1 MLNTVTLSE
10 QAFSK
15 LLKRKRMGERV
26 EVKNAK
32 VKRFHYPHP
41 FYPCYDS
48 RQSLNVIYPTAAPVV
63 QKVNSAIHRIN
74 LYPVG
79 NATGF
84 TNTYPLDTDLSQI
97 YPMNSAIQLLNNW
110 GLVDNSIPLLCFL
123 YFLRH
128 VTDHCCQG

>member
-41 FYPCYDS
+41 FYTRYDS

-79 NATGF
+79 STTGF

-97 YPMNSAIQLLNNW
+97 YPMDSAIQLLNNW

-123 YFLRH
+123 
-128 VTDHCCQG
+128 